1 MAGCGPISVAQIV
14 CRHRYPNSHNGYMYH
29 WVYMLESAKLPQPIE
44 TPSANQAVQD
54 ASQLI
59 STIGQLMNAQYG
71 IAGTSTN
78 RTSVIPCFR
87 ALGYTN
93 CGTLMSY
100 NFERIMNSLQGLCP
114 VWTRGHTTVGSGHAW
129 VIDGYLFQ
137 YRYATLWA
145 YSPSSSTMIK
155 TQVRMEREL
164 IHCNWGWGGL
174 SDGYFNS
181 GVFDTSKR
189 VIPDPPVTRSNYEE
203 DQCIIVD
210 IMK

>member
-1 MAGCGPISVAQIV
+1 
-14 CRHRYPNSHNGYMYH
+14 
-29 WVYMLESAKLPQPIE
+29 MLESAKLPQPIE
-44 TPSANQAVQD
+44 TPSANQAIQD